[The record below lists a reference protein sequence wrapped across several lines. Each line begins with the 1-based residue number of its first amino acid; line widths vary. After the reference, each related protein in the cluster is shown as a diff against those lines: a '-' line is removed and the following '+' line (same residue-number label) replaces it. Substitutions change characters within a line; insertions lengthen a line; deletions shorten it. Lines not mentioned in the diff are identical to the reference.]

1 MLISSRGNCIEL
13 ASPFVERLS
22 LTAPL
27 NLRET
32 LFCGQAFRWQTLHSD
47 SGEIYTAVV
56 QNAFVALQ
64 MQSSQLLIASSAPMI
79 AQQPLTLFVQHYLG
93 LSDNLQEV
101 FSPSF
106 QRRYPHLVAGAM
118 PYFGLRLLRQAPFET
133 LISFMCAQGMGIALI
148 RRQVAQLAQSF
159 GTPLALMRQPHS
171 ASPSFFVIKD
181 YTFPTP
187 DTLADAPLHRLR
199 QCTNNNSRRAENIRR
214 VARAIADGSL
224 NLNALAAPHATLE
237 HARETLL
244 QYDGIG
250 NKIADCICL
259 FGLGHHQAFPIDT
272 HVRQYLAQ
280 WFGLKSSSSSLSSRA
295 YRALADAA
303 RELLGTKYAGLA
315 GQWLFHHWRRDI
327 KKMRD
332 Y

>member
-1 MLISSRGNCIEL
+1 M
-13 ASPFVERLS
+13 ARLS

-27 NLRET
+27 NLHET
-32 LFCGQAFRWQTLHSD
+32 LFCGQAFRWQVLQSD
-47 SGEIYTAVV
+47 SAEIYTAVV

-93 LSDNLQEV
+93 LFDNLQEV

-106 QRRYPHLVAGAM
+106 QRRYPHLVAGAL

-133 LISFMCAQGMGIALI
+133 LISFMCAQGIGIALI
-148 RRQVAQLAQSF
+148 RRQVMRLAQTF
-159 GTPLALMRQPHS
+159 GTPISFSLPLAFMRKAHS
-171 ASPSFFVIKD
+171 TSPSFLVIKD

-187 DTLADAPLHRLR
+187 NALADAPLRQLR

-214 VARAIADGSL
+214 VARAVADGSL

-237 HARETLL
+237 DARETLL
-244 QYDGIG
+244 QYHGIG
-250 NKIADCICL
+250 DKIADCICL
-259 FGLGHHQAFPIDT
+259 FGLGHHDAFPIDT
-272 HVRQYLAQ
+272 HVRQYLAE
-280 WFGLKSSSSSLSSRA
+280 WFGLKIPTASLCSRT
-295 YRALADAA
+295 YRILANAA
-303 RELLGTKYAGLA
+303 REILGTKYAGLA